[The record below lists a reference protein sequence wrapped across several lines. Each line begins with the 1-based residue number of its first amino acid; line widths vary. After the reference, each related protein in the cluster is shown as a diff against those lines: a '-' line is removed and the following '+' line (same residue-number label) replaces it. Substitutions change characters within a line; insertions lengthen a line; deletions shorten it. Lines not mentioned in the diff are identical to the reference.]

1 MTERDKRILL
11 DFIDGCLLPR
21 CPICTLVLRAEQRTL
36 AVYCAE
42 GAGDQ
47 QRRADVR
54 AARGLC
60 AAHGA
65 QLRDARDAMAA
76 AVTAYDV
83 LTNLQRD
90 LVAVQSNPRKW
101 GRRGIAPPKP
111 CPVCID
117 MQRYNRAVCAGIV
130 AWSNDVLLHQA
141 LAASQG
147 ICGPHL
153 RVISRQ
159 PSVADE
165 FWAAQSQAWQRLHD
179 ELGEFIRKRDD
190 RFRHERQAHEADA
203 WKRAWH
209 QISGDVLTDITKE

>member
-1 MTERDKRILL
+1 VTERDKRILF
-11 DFIDGCLLPR
+11 DFVDACLLPR
-21 CPICTLVLRAEQRTL
+21 CPICTLVQRAEQRTL

-60 AAHGA
+60 APHGA
-65 QLRDARDAMAA
+65 QLRDAKDAMAA

-90 LVAVQSNPRKW
+90 LVAVRSNPRTW
-101 GRRGIAPPKP
+101 GRRGIARPEP
-111 CPVCID
+111 CPVCVD

-130 AWSNDVLLHQA
+130 AWSADLSLQQA
-141 LAASQG
+141 LANSHG

-153 RVISRQ
+153 RTISRQ
-159 PSVADE
+159 AGVADE
-165 FWAAQSQAWQRLHD
+165 FWGAQSQAWQRLHD
-179 ELGEFIRKRDD
+179 QLGEFIRKRDD
-190 RFRHERQAHEADA
+190 RFRHERQAEEADA

-209 QISGDVLTDITKE
+209 QISGDVLNDITKE

>member
-1 MTERDKRILL
+1 MTERDKRILF
-11 DFIDGCLLPR
+11 DFVDACAMPR
-21 CPICTLVLRAEQRTL
+21 CPICTLVQRAEQRTL

-60 AAHGA
+60 ATHGS
-65 QLRDARDAMAA
+65 QLCDAKDAMAA

-90 LVAVQSNPRKW
+90 LTALRSNSRGW
-101 GRRGIAPPKP
+101 RRRGIAQPLP
-111 CPVCID
+111 CPVCVD
-117 MQRYNRAVCAGIV
+117 MQRYNRAICAGIGV
-130 AWSNDVLLHQA
+130 WSNEESLQQA
-141 LAASQG
+141 LMSSQG

-153 RVISRQ
+153 RTISRQ
-159 PSVADE
+159 SGVSDG
-165 FWAAQSQAWQRLHD
+165 FWSAQFLDWQRLHD

-190 RFRHERQAHEADA
+190 RFRHERQASEADS

-209 QISGDVLTDITKE
+209 QISGEVLNDITKE